1 MTMAHSVEELYEKIK
16 VLHDKGI
23 TLHRERYRVQNW
35 YDKETC
41 QYMVDDIKALAR
53 DIERG
58 LIDLDRDF
66 SK

>member
-1 MTMAHSVEELYEKIK
+1 MKGHSVEELYSKIK

-23 TLHRERYRVQNW
+23 ELHRERYRVQGT
-35 YDKETC
+35 YDLPTC

>member
-1 MTMAHSVEELYEKIK
+1 MTHSVEELYSKIK

-23 TLHRERYRVQNW
+23 ELHRERYRVVGT

-41 QYMVDDIKALAR
+41 QYMVDDIRALAR
-53 DIERG
+53 EIDRG